1 MVLYFTS
8 AQFQSKHV
16 CCVPLNHKTEYVHD
30 LVQPQTYSVLSCS
43 IWITEFCLS
52 CCVFYFVI
60 TTPFLPSWQ
69 VKMQQIFL
77 LFTKRNYCSK
87 YFICCSKL
95 PASENKLVPLF
106 TVAFKTDRSG
116 CKQFM
121 LSSSLQE
128 TSVCYFISKV
138 CSSGQSSKKG
148 KLAINR
154 LVSNISQES
163 TDSTQYSKLHL
174 FTDLCFG
181 IT

>member
-1 MVLYFTS
+1 MIIKQWKIFEDWPKLFQKKSYEDWCLLCMQIIWLGELGFMVLYFTS

-30 LVQPQTYSVLSCS
+30 LVEPQTYSVLSCS

-116 CKQFM
+116 CRQFM

-138 CSSGQSSKKG
+138 CSSG
-148 KLAINR
+148 
-154 LVSNISQES
+154 
-163 TDSTQYSKLHL
+163 
-174 FTDLCFG
+174 
-181 IT
+181 